1 MTDSATG
8 VAFVVLAVGGAYYLS
23 QSTKQLSK
31 VDIMSAEK
39 KNVVSSRASNASRSS
54 IQGTSVFEAEAPS
67 LIGKFGPGR
76 LMERVVSTRLAQSWR
91 DAEMPIMAS
100 MRRHSNAPLDLM
112 LARVQAGVKSVYDQ
126 TLGKTA
132 YILDG
137 ERERPV
143 IQGKI
148 RQKFQIANFL

>member
-1 MTDSATG
+1 MGDTATG

-23 QSTKQLSK
+23 QSTKQLNK
-31 VDIMSAEK
+31 VDIMSARQP
-39 KNVVSSRASNASRSS
+39 NAVTNRADNASRSP
-54 IQGTSVFEAEAPS
+54 IQGTNVFEAESPTF
-67 LIGKFGPGR
+67 IGTFGGGR

-91 DAEMPIMAS
+91 DAEMPVMAS
-100 MRRHSNAPLDLM
+100 MRRHSNAPLDVM
-112 LARVQAGVKSVYDQ
+112 LARVQGGVKSVYNQ

-132 YILDG
+132 YILDS
-137 ERERPV
+137 EREKGV